1 MSAIIWVRIFTQEAN
16 MAIVRCEIHP
26 VKLAQATNKYA
37 KRVKPLGYPFTAAI
51 CGIRNCTKPGL
62 IWLTEEEVGEYNRGE
77 RYFRVKTFTVKVRA
91 SDDVLPLP

>member
-1 MSAIIWVRIFTQEAN
+1 

-37 KRVKPLGYPFTAAI
+37 KRVKPLGYPATAAI
-51 CGIRNCTKPGL
+51 CGTQNCTKPGL
-62 IWLTEEEVGEYNRGE
+62 IWLTEEELSEYNRGE

-91 SDDVLPLP
+91 SDETLPLP